1 MFLVNVLMVGGWAVT
16 LSIIGLGALSESGRM
31 LRIRRRL
38 ALWLDASAVA
48 GARAQRNTVRGMANA
63 R

>member
-1 MFLVNVLMVGGWAVT
+1 
-16 LSIIGLGALSESGRM
+16 M